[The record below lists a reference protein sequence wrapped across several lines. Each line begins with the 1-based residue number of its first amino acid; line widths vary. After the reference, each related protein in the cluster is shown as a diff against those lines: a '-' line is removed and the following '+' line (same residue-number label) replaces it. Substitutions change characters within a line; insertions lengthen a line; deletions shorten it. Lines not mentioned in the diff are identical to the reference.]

1 MNIICCEN
9 TTKILLDFSGKLT
22 YNGIIVN
29 QIGENMNFDNVKKE
43 VSDVILDV
51 DMVLDDINAKAER
64 QVEWRLTDAIESMK
78 GADLNRSARALDTIS
93 IRVRNKIWA
102 VVAEARE
109 DIHAVYKL
117 AANEIAE
124 KE

>member
-1 MNIICCEN
+1 M
-9 TTKILLDFSGKLT
+9 LDNSGKLT
-22 YNGIIVN
+22 YNGIIN
-29 QIGENMNFDNVKKE
+29 QIGEIMSDFDTVKKE

-51 DMVLDDINAKAER
+51 DMVLDDITAKAER
-64 QVEWRLTDAIESMK
+64 QVEWRLTDGIHALK

>member
-1 MNIICCEN
+1 
-9 TTKILLDFSGKLT
+9 
-22 YNGIIVN
+22 
-29 QIGENMNFDNVKKE
+29 
-43 VSDVILDV
+43 
-51 DMVLDDINAKAER
+51 
-64 QVEWRLTDAIESMK
+64 MK

-117 AANEIAE
+117 TANEIAE

>member
-1 MNIICCEN
+1 MS
-9 TTKILLDFSGKLT
+9 DFDT
-22 YNGIIVN
+22 
-29 QIGENMNFDNVKKE
+29 VKKE
-43 VSDVILDV
+43 VKDVILDV

-64 QVEWRLTDAIESMK
+64 QVEWRLTDALNALK

-93 IRVRNKIWA
+93 IRVRNKIWE

-117 AANEIAE
+117 AANEMAE

>member
-1 MNIICCEN
+1 
-9 TTKILLDFSGKLT
+9 
-22 YNGIIVN
+22 
-29 QIGENMNFDNVKKE
+29 MNFDNVKKE

-51 DMVLDDINAKAER
+51 DMVLDDITAKAER
-64 QVEWRLTDAIESMK
+64 QVEWRLTDARAMLSE
-78 GADLNRSARALDTIS
+78 AELNRSARALDTIS

>member
-1 MNIICCEN
+1 MNTICCKN
-9 TTKILLDFSGKLT
+9 TTKIMLDFSGKLT

-51 DMVLDDINAKAER
+51 DMVLDDITAKAER
-64 QVEWRLTDAIESMK
+64 QVEWRLTDGIDALK

>member
-1 MNIICCEN
+1 MS
-9 TTKILLDFSGKLT
+9 DFDT
-22 YNGIIVN
+22 
-29 QIGENMNFDNVKKE
+29 VKKE

>member
-1 MNIICCEN
+1 MNTICCEN
-9 TTKILLDFSGKLT
+9 TTKILLDISGKLT
-22 YNGIIVN
+22 YNGIIN
-29 QIGENMNFDNVKKE
+29 QIGEIMSDFDTVKKE
-43 VSDVILDV
+43 VKDVIIDV
-51 DMVLDDINAKAER
+51 DMVLDDITAKAER
-64 QVEWRLTDAIESMK
+64 QVEWRLTDGIHALK

>member
-1 MNIICCEN
+1 MS
-9 TTKILLDFSGKLT
+9 DFDT
-22 YNGIIVN
+22 
-29 QIGENMNFDNVKKE
+29 VKKE

-51 DMVLDDINAKAER
+51 DMVLDDITAKAER
-64 QVEWRLTDAIESMK
+64 QVEWRLTDGIHALK

-117 AANEIAE
+117 TANEIAE

>member
-1 MNIICCEN
+1 M
-9 TTKILLDFSGKLT
+9 LDFSGKLT

-51 DMVLDDINAKAER
+51 DMVLDDITAKAER
-64 QVEWRLTDAIESMK
+64 QVEWRLTDGIDALK